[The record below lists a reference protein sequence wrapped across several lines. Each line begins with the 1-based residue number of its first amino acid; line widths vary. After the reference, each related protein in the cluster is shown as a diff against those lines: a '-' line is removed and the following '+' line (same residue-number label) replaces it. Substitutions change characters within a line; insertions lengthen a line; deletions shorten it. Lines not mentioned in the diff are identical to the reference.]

1 MVHSRGRSNE
11 LERVCHRVS
20 QVVTQFMGDRTSSR
34 WPASACGILWVRT
47 WGRGDRERERE
58 RDVCEF
64 LRFAKLRSVAA
75 SGGEGI
81 CERMECCVAGVV
93 VYSDMAF
100 CFFDFFVLCFVFLCF
115 IYLFLFLNFFVT
127 FRTAVPWWD
136 ALCVRNG
143 CCVCRLAK
151 AGGSK
156 RGLRADNLRMVTP
169 FFFVFENVRIDA
181 ICGG

>member
-1 MVHSRGRSNE
+1 
-11 LERVCHRVS
+11 
-20 QVVTQFMGDRTSSR
+20 
-34 WPASACGILWVRT
+34 
-47 WGRGDRERERE
+47 
-58 RDVCEF
+58 
-64 LRFAKLRSVAA
+64 
-75 SGGEGI
+75 
-81 CERMECCVAGVV
+81 MECCVAGVV

>member
-1 MVHSRGRSNE
+1 
-11 LERVCHRVS
+11 
-20 QVVTQFMGDRTSSR
+20 MGDRTSSR